1 MKNYDDER
9 SEKLLK
15 LYSGAITD
23 IMDSIS
29 PDYRHQTLPSDLRP
43 LTPNMKVAGPV
54 YTVRGNKR
62 FYDDGQDPR
71 YKQMDMLD
79 GIFPGCII
87 VMDSGDEKSAA
98 HWGELMSKTS
108 MEKGA
113 KGAIIHGG
121 IRDTEEIIKHAF
133 PVFAC
138 YHSPLTAVYRY
149 NIIDFNNPIMI
160 GEVKINPGDY
170 VFGDID
176 GVICIPKEIID
187 DVINQA
193 EEVKEK
199 EDIVRGE
206 LSAGKNI
213 RDLFEKY
220 KVF

>member
-1 MKNYDDER
+1 MKKFKELVIEIR
-9 SEKLLK
+9 KFKLPRGEQE
-15 LYSGAITD
+15 S
-23 IMDSIS
+23 DS
-29 PDYRHQTLPSDLRP
+29 Y
-43 LTPNMKVAGPV
+43 
-54 YTVRGNKR
+54 
-62 FYDDGQDPR
+62 
-71 YKQMDMLD
+71 
-79 GIFPGCII
+79 
-87 VMDSGDEKSAA
+87 
-98 HWGELMSKTS
+98 

-121 IRDTEEIIKHAF
+121 IRDTKEIIKHEF